1 MTGIRSGYAA
11 GVPRCRRA
19 MAIAVM
25 FLLATGG
32 VLAGTAAVGFG
43 QNSQDSDGTSDP
55 LKGSACVAR
64 TRDGRIQGTLSS
76 TGASC
81 AYKGI
86 PYAAPPVG
94 ELRFRAPAPPTSWS
108 DIRATTAY
116 GPECSANEDCLYL
129 NVWTPR
135 TVVHDAALLD
145 KDDLPVMVLMH
156 PGGHVMGSGAQALYN
171 VIVTP
176 QQNAPPSVVPWFVNF
191 DGQYIAETHHSIVVT
206 INYRYGLLG
215 YLAHESLAAEDPN
228 GSTGNYGLLD
238 QIKALNWVHDNIQ
251 HFGGDKGKVGLYG
264 QSVGGMDICSL
275 LTTPL
280 SGTDLF
286 QSAIISS
293 EPGCNRPTKQWVER
307 NVGNVAVANLGC
319 AGASDIPGCLR
330 SLSASQIRSSFAI
343 ASPTWRIGSNVDGYA
358 LREEPMAAIQGGRY
372 LHMPIMQGGRADEY
386 SSLAGALFAVVGP
399 VSTDDDYQRHIRHW
413 FAVYGGT
420 VADDVLARYP
430 SDTFG
435 PPVVTFIRVMT
446 DALETAVARR
456 VARALANIQSEPV
469 RRFVFTR
476 GLANAPF
483 TSFGAQH
490 GIDLPFAF
498 HNLNITAINGQV
510 YAPTTRE
517 LGFADIVSG
526 YWARFIATG
535 DPNGG
540 GTTNWPLYNL
550 ASETYFNFGATTSI
564 GDGWRDADCDFWDAT
579 VPVPYV
585 YTP

>member
-1 MTGIRSGYAA
+1 MVR
-11 GVPRCRRA
+11 
-19 MAIAVM
+19 
-25 FLLATGG
+25 
-32 VLAGTAAVGFG
+32 
-43 QNSQDSDGTSDP
+43 
-55 LKGSACVAR
+55 
-64 TRDGRIQGTLSS
+64 
-76 TGASC
+76 
-81 AYKGI
+81 
-86 PYAAPPVG
+86 
-94 ELRFRAPAPPTSWS
+94 ELRWAVR
-108 DIRATTAY
+108 R
-116 GPECSANEDCLYL
+116 
-129 NVWTPR
+129 R
-135 TVVHDAALLD
+135 DA
-145 KDDLPVMVLMH
+145 
-156 PGGHVMGSGAQALYN
+156 S
-171 VIVTP
+171 
-176 QQNAPPSVVPWFVNF
+176 F
-191 DGQYIAETHHSIVVT
+191 DVVT

-215 YLAHESLAAEDPN
+215 YFAHESLAAEDPN

-251 HFGGDKGKVGLYG
+251 HLGGDKGRVSLYG

-280 SGTDLF
+280 SSTDLF

-307 NVGNVAVANLGC
+307 NVGNVAVANVGC

-343 ASPTWRIGSNVDGYA
+343 GSPTWRIGSNVDGYA

-372 LHMPIMQGGRADEY
+372 LHMPIMQGGGADEPVARRC
-386 SSLAGALFAVVGP
+386 SVRGTGP
-399 VSTDDDYQRHIRHW
+399 VITDDDYQRHIRYW

-420 VADDVLARYP
+420 VADDVLAKYP

-510 YAPTTRE
+510 YTPTTRE

-526 YWARFIATG
+526 YWARSSRQAIPTAGEPRTG
-535 DPNGG
+535 RCTTVVGDLLQLRRHDLHRGRLAGRRLRFLGRHSSRPLCLYAVRRVLTRCGG
-540 GTTNWPLYNL
+540 GRTRQFTPLAGGLSTQEFRRAHNQACAHAHFRRRTRTAQESSDQRNTNP
-550 ASETYFNFGATTSI
+550 
-564 GDGWRDADCDFWDAT
+564 
-579 VPVPYV
+579 
-585 YTP
+585 